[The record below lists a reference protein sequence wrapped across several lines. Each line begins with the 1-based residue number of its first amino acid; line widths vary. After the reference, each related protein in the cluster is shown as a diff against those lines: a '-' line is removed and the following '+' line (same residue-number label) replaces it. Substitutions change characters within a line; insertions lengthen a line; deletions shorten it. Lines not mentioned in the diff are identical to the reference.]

1 MAGRMS
7 NFQRTALKAVCLIV
21 VASAIVWWSGN
32 ERATDREPER
42 RSLLQGEIRSGNLST
57 DYTIEQALADA
68 KQLSLNAVNVPVAVN
83 IGDLTASDFELD
95 SASLEKAKEL
105 IPKLHARGLRVL
117 LEPYPWIAEGS
128 EVETKWAPGDGVAF
142 FQNWSVKVL
151 QPLLSELA
159 EPMGVEAVIIAS
171 NLVHME
177 DNSEEWIRLLKEA
190 RRSYSGLITYKTNWW
205 YTASWDEDS
214 RVEFQ
219 RKRDNPLWGEVDFIS
234 VAAYFELT
242 DRPVNTVDELAAALR
257 RTEINAREQ
266 DVVAE
271 LEEMAELWDKPFYF
285 AELGFP
291 AREYAARE
299 PWNPSPSEKVDGAE
313 QARLFGAYQEVF
325 HGRSSFL
332 GYSVFAIGENSSDKH
347 YYPSEESAAV
357 IRSW

>member
-7 NFQRTALKAVCLIV
+7 NNKRTALKAACLIV
-21 VASAIVWWSGN
+21 VASAIVWWIGN
-32 ERATDREPER
+32 ERAKDGEPER
-42 RSLLQGEIRSGNLST
+42 RSLLQGEIRSGSLST

-68 KQLSLNAVNVPVAVN
+68 ERLALNAVNVPVAVN
-83 IGDLTASDFELD
+83 IADLSASDFELD
-95 SASLEKAKEL
+95 AASLEKANEL
-105 IPKLHARGLRVL
+105 IPKLHTRGLRVL
-117 LEPYPWIAEGS
+117 LEPYPWIAGGS
-128 EVETKWAPGDGVAF
+128 EVETRWKPQDQSAF
-142 FQNWSVKVL
+142 FQNWNAKVL

-159 EPMGVEAVIIAS
+159 GPMQVEAVIIAS

-177 DNSEEWIRLLKEA
+177 DNSEEWVKLLKEA
-190 RRSYSGLITYKTNWW
+190 RKSYSGFITYKTNWW

-242 DRPVNTVDELAAALR
+242 NRLVNTVEELAAALR

-266 DVVAE
+266 DVAGE
-271 LEEMAELWDKPFYF
+271 LEEIAKRWDKPFYF

-299 PWNPSPSEKVDGAE
+299 PWNPSPSEQVDGAE
-313 QARLFGAYQEVF
+313 QARLFGAYREIFQ
-325 HGRSSFL
+325 GRSSFL
-332 GYSVFAIGENSSDKH
+332 GYSVFAIGEKSSDKH